1 MSFLIPLIIL
11 FDQIT
16 KIIAENYLVNNSIDI
31 WFIKLTYT
39 ENTGMAFG
47 MFQDNSFLL
56 GIISSII
63 VSILFFIREHYT
75 KKLKSILLELGMV
88 FIISGALGNIFDR
101 LRVGYVVDIFYVPY
115 FSIFNIADS
124 FVSIGGVLLAIYFLR
139 SHNNERRIYR
149 YKWERY
155 K

>member
-16 KIIAENYLVNNSIDI
+16 KIIGEKYLVNDSIEI
-31 WFIKLTYT
+31 WFFKLTYT

-47 MFQDNSFLL
+47 MFQNNSFLL

-63 VSILFFIREHYT
+63 VSFLFFIREYYT
-75 KKLKSILLELGMV
+75 KKIKSFTLELGMI
-88 FIISGALGNIFDR
+88 FIIAGALGNIFDR

-139 SHNNERRIYR
+139 SNKNERRIYR
-149 YKWERY
+149 YK
-155 K
+155 

>member
-1 MSFLIPLIIL
+1 MSFLIPIIIL

-16 KIIAENYLVNNSIDI
+16 KIIGEKYLVNSSIDI
-31 WFIKLTYT
+31 WFFKLTYT

-47 MFQDNSFLL
+47 MFQNNSFLL

-63 VSILFFIREHYT
+63 VSVLFFIREHYT
-75 KKLKSILLELGMV
+75 KKIKSILLEFGMI

-115 FSIFNIADS
+115 FSIFNVADS
-124 FVSIGGVLLAIYFLR
+124 FVTIGGILLAIYFLR
-139 SHNNERRIYR
+139 SNKNERRIYR
-149 YKWERY
+149 Y
-155 K
+155 

>member
-1 MSFLIPLIIL
+1 MMSFLIPIIIL

-16 KIIAENYLVNNSIDI
+16 KIIGEKYLVNSSIDI
-31 WFIKLTYT
+31 WFFKLTYT

-47 MFQDNSFLL
+47 MFQNNSFLL

-63 VSILFFIREHYT
+63 VSVLFFIREHYT
-75 KKLKSILLELGMV
+75 KKIKSILLEFGMI

-115 FSIFNIADS
+115 FSIFNVADS
-124 FVSIGGVLLAIYFLR
+124 FVTIGGILLAIYFLR
-139 SHNNERRIYR
+139 SNKNERRIYR
-149 YKWERY
+149 Y
-155 K
+155 

>member
-16 KIIAENYLVNNSIDI
+16 KILGEEYLINNSIDI
-31 WFIKLTYT
+31 WFFKLTYT

-63 VSILFFIREHYT
+63 VSILFIIREIYV
-75 KKLKSILLELGMV
+75 KKIKSKFLDLGLI
-88 FIISGALGNIFDR
+88 FIISGAMGNIFDR
-101 LRVGYVVDIFYVPY
+101 LRIGYVVDIFYVPY
-115 FSIFNIADS
+115 FSIFNVADS
-124 FVSIGGVLLAIYFLR
+124 FVTIGGILLAIYFLR
-139 SHNNERRIYR
+139 SNKDERRIYHF
-149 YKWERY
+149 
-155 K
+155 